1 MDPSWINHVFR
12 SAAMLRTAVTLIH
25 TVGMKANTCRLPAAL
40 CPQQCST
47 VRLRWPAL
55 RKSCAT
61 LLYAVLAEPKESENC
76 KDDHDSTDPPYYT
89 VHNVLLVESNIVAT
103 RFFPV
108 SSSACCRIDEAS
120 NWPPPTLAN
129 VKEPHAI
136 VYPTFRLKA
145 ESLLSLPVS
154 QKRSRA
160 NPRQGLAGPS
170 KPFRDRRPMG
180 DAADLP

>member
-1 MDPSWINHVFR
+1 M
-12 SAAMLRTAVTLIH
+12 A
-25 TVGMKANTCRLPAAL
+25 
-40 CPQQCST
+40 ST
-47 VRLRWPAL
+47 L

-61 LLYAVLAEPKESENC
+61 LLCAVLAEPKESENC

-136 VYPTFRLKA
+136 VYPTFRLNADVLAFLACEPKA
-145 ESLLSLPVS
+145 LSGQSTPRLSRPFETISRSAPDGRGGRPAIVRNDRAS
-154 QKRSRA
+154 GTPSRFPFATDKIGLGTGKWPSPRTIADAVPRRARSRL
-160 NPRQGLAGPS
+160 R
-170 KPFRDRRPMG
+170 
-180 DAADLP
+180 